1 MGFSKLGMIEVLLV
15 FNSTPLLFEISL
27 SRLVACVKKHEQVKE
42 GICSSEAR
50 GQFAGIMNR
59 QIYHKWFTVAQ
70 NISSKHF
77 YTCFFIT
84 TACLGQVC
92 LVKIEELF

>member
-1 MGFSKLGMIEVLLV
+1 MGSPE
-15 FNSTPLLFEISL
+15 T
-27 SRLVACVKKHEQVKE
+27 
-42 GICSSEAR
+42 R

-77 YTCFFIT
+77 YTCFFIPPPAT
-84 TACLGQVC
+84 IMLSR
-92 LVKIEELF
+92 IWNFYYY

>member
-1 MGFSKLGMIEVLLV
+1 MGFFKHVVIEVYCLK
-15 FNSTPLLFEISL
+15 ISL

-59 QIYHKWFTVAQ
+59 QIYHK
-70 NISSKHF
+70 
-77 YTCFFIT
+77 
-84 TACLGQVC
+84 
-92 LVKIEELF
+92 